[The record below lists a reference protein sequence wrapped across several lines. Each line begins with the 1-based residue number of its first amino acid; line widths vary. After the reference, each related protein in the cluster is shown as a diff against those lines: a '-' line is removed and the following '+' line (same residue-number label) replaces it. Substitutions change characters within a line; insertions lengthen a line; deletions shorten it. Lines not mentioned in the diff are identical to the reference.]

1 VPDEKYRHEP
11 DTESVTLGHDAA
23 RHLGSLKP
31 PIYETSTFVF
41 ETAEEGKRFFE
52 RAYGPSGQGEDGETG
67 YIYSRLD
74 SPNLAPAE
82 ARLAAWE
89 EAEDAAIF
97 ASGMGAI
104 TTVLLSYLRPGDLVL
119 YSIPTYGG
127 TSTLMR
133 GLMTDFGVITRPFTS
148 TESIDELGAGI
159 EKDDL
164 AMIYVETPANPT
176 NELFDITA
184 TAELADRHGALMVV
198 DNTFLS
204 PVWQKPLAHGADLS
218 LHSATK
224 YLGGHSDLT
233 AGAVCG
239 GRDDIGRLRRTRY
252 EIGTTPSPSTG
263 WLLGRSLE
271 TLRLRVTQQTS
282 NATKIAA
289 FLNEHEKVR
298 KVNHLSLL
306 EPGEPGY
313 EIYKRQCLGP
323 GAMIAFEIVGGES
336 ECFDFLDAMKVI
348 RLATS
353 LGGTES
359 LASHPW
365 TMSPPTVPDTE
376 KRSIGVTPGLIRL
389 SVGIEDPADLII
401 DLDRALSLV

>member
-1 VPDEKYRHEP
+1 MPDEESRRQP
-11 DTESVTLGHDAA
+11 DTESVTLGHDAV

-31 PIYETSTFVF
+31 PIYETTTFVF

-52 RAYGPSGQGEDGETG
+52 RAYGQPDSSDRDGG

-89 EAEDAAIF
+89 QAGDAAIF
-97 ASGMGAI
+97 GSGMGAI
-104 TTVLLSYLRPGDLVL
+104 TTVLLTFLRPGDLVL
-119 YSIPTYGG
+119 YSLPTYGG
-127 TSTLMR
+127 TSTLMT
-133 GLMTDFGVITRPFTS
+133 GLLAEFGVVTHPFRS
-148 TESIDELGAGI
+148 TASS
-159 EKDDL
+159 DDL
-164 AMIYVETPANPT
+164 DALVGDQRLAMVFLETPANPT
-176 NELFDITA
+176 NELFDIA
-184 TAELADRHGALMVV
+184 MAAELADRHEARVVV

-204 PVWQKPLAHGADLS
+204 PVWQKPIIHGADIS

-224 YLGGHSDLT
+224 FLGGHSDLT

-239 GRDDIGRLRRTRY
+239 GRDDIARLRRTRY

-282 NATKIAA
+282 NATRLAG
-289 FLNEHEKVR
+289 FLDEHEKV
-298 KVNHLSLL
+298 KTVSHLSLL
-306 EPGEPGY
+306 EPGEAGY
-313 EIYKRQCLGP
+313 EIYERQCSGP
-323 GAMIAFEIVGGES
+323 GAMISFEIVGGEP
-336 ECFDFLDAMKVI
+336 ECFRFLDAMEIV

-365 TMSPPTVPDTE
+365 TMSPPTVPDAD
-376 KRSIGVTPGLIRL
+376 KHSIGVTPGLIRL
-389 SVGIEDPADLII
+389 SVGIEDVADLIT
-401 DLDRALSLV
+401 DLDRALSRV

>member
-1 VPDEKYRHEP
+1 MGDQSKRRHP
-11 DTESVTLGHDAA
+11 DTDSVSLGHDAI

-52 RAYGPSGQGEDGETG
+52 AAYGTSEDAGEVSG

-74 SPNLAPAE
+74 SPSLASAE
-82 ARLAAWE
+82 SRLASWE
-89 EAEDAAIF
+89 EGEDAAIF
-97 ASGMGAI
+97 TSGMAAI
-104 TTVLLSYLRPGDLVL
+104 TSVLLTYLRPGDVVV

-127 TSTLMR
+127 TATLMN
-133 GLMTDFGVITRPFTS
+133 GLLADFGVITRPFRSDAT
-148 TESIDELGAGI
+148 IDGLHELVG
-159 EKDDL
+159 EDSL
-164 AMIYVETPANPT
+164 AMVYVETPANPT
-176 NELFDITA
+176 NELFDL
-184 TAELADRHGALMVV
+184 ELARGLADEHGARLVV

-204 PVWQKPLAHGADLS
+204 PVWQRPITLGADLS
-218 LHSATK
+218 VHSATK

-239 GRDDIGRLRRTRY
+239 SSDEISRLRRTRY

-271 TLRLRVTQQTS
+271 TLRLRVEQQTS
-282 NATKIAA
+282 NATEIAT
-289 FLNEHEKVR
+289 FLATHDKVDR
-298 KVNHLSLL
+298 VAHLSLL
-306 EPGEPGY
+306 EPGDPQH
-313 EIYKRQCLGP
+313 EIYQRQCDGP
-323 GAMIAFEIVGGES
+323 GAMVSFEIHGGEA
-336 ECFDFLDAMKVI
+336 ECFRFLDAMEVV

-365 TMSPPTVPDTE
+365 TMSPPTVPDDE
-376 KRSIGVTPGLIRL
+376 KTAIGVTPGLIRL
-389 SVGIEDPADLII
+389 SVGLEHVDDLIADLET
-401 DLDRALSLV
+401 ALSAA